1 MEMPLEGVPS
11 AWNQL
16 KEWLP
21 PTLYFYPI
29 AQENFY
35 SLEVKK
41 TVCYDENRICIL

>member
-29 AQENFY
+29 AQKNFY
-35 SLEVKK
+35 SLQGKK
-41 TVCYDENRICIL
+41 AVCYGENRICTI